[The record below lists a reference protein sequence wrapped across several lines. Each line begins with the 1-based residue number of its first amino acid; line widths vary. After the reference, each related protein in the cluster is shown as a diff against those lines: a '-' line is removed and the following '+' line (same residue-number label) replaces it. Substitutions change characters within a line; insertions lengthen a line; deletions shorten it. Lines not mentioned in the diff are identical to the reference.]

1 MSLSSEGS
9 KGEYSFEQ
17 QKLGETGADR
27 DAGPSHCSKGNP
39 RLLRRSDGK
48 VFILFSR
55 DCLLVKASLW
65 F

>member
-1 MSLSSEGS
+1 MKEVRESIALSNRSLERPV
-9 KGEYSFEQ
+9 
-17 QKLGETGADR
+17 ADR